1 MTTETFMEGRRAP
14 NASGPLRF
22 LASCAGYGLLLGAS
36 IALLEFAYYYPLVS
50 APGTLEVFLLFSL
63 LISWCGEGV
72 LLAVTVAL
80 FELRQSLRPLG
91 ARQLALAAMVGS
103 IGGVLAWQAIVHWVL
118 REQFGMW
125 VLRDFVGQPVNMM
138 GIALYHVWLML
149 LFGGLAVAA
158 YSSRQRHARMLAI
171 LRAAELSRETSQRR
185 LADAKLAALQA
196 RIDPAFVFQTL
207 TKLEQLYEADPPGA
221 DRLLEELIVFLR
233 AALADVRAAGAG
245 MVRPFVTDDAVPV
258 K

>member
-1 MTTETFMEGRRAP
+1 MTTGTFMEGRHAP

-22 LASCAGYGLLLGAS
+22 LASHAGYGLLLGAS

-50 APGTLEVFLLFSL
+50 APDTLGVLLLFSL
-63 LISWCGEGV
+63 LVSWSGEGV

-118 REQFGMW
+118 RDQFGMW
-125 VLRDFVGQPVNMM
+125 VVRDFIGQPVNMA

-149 LFGGLAVAA
+149 LFGGLAMAV

-171 LRAAELSRETSQRR
+171 LRATELSRETSQRR

-196 RIDPAFVFQTL
+196 RVDPEFVFQTL
-207 TKLEQLYEADPPGA
+207 TKLEQLYEADPAAA

-233 AALADVRAAGAG
+233 AALADIRTAEAPL
-245 MVRPFVTDDAVPV
+245 VRPFATDGSIQ
-258 K
+258 